1 MRVAE
6 SAAGAGAA
14 ITGGN
19 AFSAGEAVVVCAAVV
34 VGGVD
39 VVGVDPVS
47 ANTTPTPPNRIVNP
61 IAQPR
66 AGTLAWRRGSS
77 APMAAHLLSRG
88 SITRQRAAITSTALL
103 VSEVGRSRKVE

>member
-1 MRVAE
+1 MAE

-19 AFSAGEAVVVCAAVV
+19 AFSAGEAVVVGA
-34 VGGVD
+34 VD

-47 ANTTPTPPNRIVNP
+47 ANTTPAPPNRIVNE

-66 AGTLAWRRGSS
+66 AGTPA
-77 APMAAHLLSRG
+77 
-88 SITRQRAAITSTALL
+88 
-103 VSEVGRSRKVE
+103 